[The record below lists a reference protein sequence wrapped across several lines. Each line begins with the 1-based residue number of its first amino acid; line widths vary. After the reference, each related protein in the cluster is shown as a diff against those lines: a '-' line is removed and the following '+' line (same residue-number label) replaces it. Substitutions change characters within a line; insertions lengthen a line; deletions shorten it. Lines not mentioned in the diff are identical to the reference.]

1 MKELKKAKKTIKKL
15 QHENLCLVNELSLT
29 KERSRISLYEIE
41 DKLRESSTSSHNSM
55 EFKKANDSHNSIVE
69 SHLKDNQIQ
78 NVLDMLSRERER
90 SKQLEWRNGD
100 LNKELRAL
108 RLKLKE

>member
-1 MKELKKAKKTIKKL
+1 MSNIRREFYEAVNKANVQKPKKVIKKFSPK
-15 QHENLCLVNELSLT
+15 EELTLE
-29 KERSRISLYEIE
+29 K
-41 DKLRESSTSSHNSM
+41 
-55 EFKKANDSHNSIVE
+55 
-69 SHLKDNQIQ
+69 QIQ
-78 NVLDMLSRERER
+78 NILDMLSRERER